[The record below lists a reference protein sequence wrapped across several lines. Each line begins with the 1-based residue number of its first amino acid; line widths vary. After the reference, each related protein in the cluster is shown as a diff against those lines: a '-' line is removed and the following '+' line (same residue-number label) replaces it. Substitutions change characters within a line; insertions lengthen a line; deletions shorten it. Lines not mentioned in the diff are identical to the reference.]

1 MILIGTSD
9 SLDSM
14 QQWLDCITDWHEFCL
29 EQRLNPWEHLTT
41 EDLAFYVSRELY
53 GLRQVEQKAS

>member
-9 SLDSM
+9 SFGTQ
-14 QQWLDCITDWHEFCL
+14 QQWLDCIADWHQICL
-29 EQRLNPWEHLTT
+29 DQGLNPWEHLTT
-41 EDLAFYVSRELY
+41 EDLSFYVSQELY